1 MRTMSDTTDTSADA
15 EPFKVE
21 KLSSRFDTDITLPGS
36 KSIALRQLAIA
47 ALCDG
52 TTELRGIPA
61 CDDSAAMLDCIAA
74 LGARNQA
81 SRTHHSK
88 RAYRFLGSNNQAR
101 CAYEWRIY
109 TPTDRA
115 RRLA

>member
-1 MRTMSDTTDTSADA
+1 MSDATDTSADA

-36 KSIALRQLAIA
+36 KSITRQLAIA

-74 LGARNQA
+74 LGARDKHQEHITVKGPIDF
-81 SRTHHSK
+81 SDRTISSM
-88 RAYRFLGSNNQAR
+88 RV
-101 CAYEWRIY
+101 
-109 TPTDRA
+109 
-115 RRLA
+115 